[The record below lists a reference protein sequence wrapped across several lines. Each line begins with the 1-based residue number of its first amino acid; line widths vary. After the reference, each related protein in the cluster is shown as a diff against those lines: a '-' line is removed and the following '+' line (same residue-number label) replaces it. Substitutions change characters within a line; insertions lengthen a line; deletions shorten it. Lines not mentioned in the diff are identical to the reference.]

1 MSIKRFQTPPRTFR
15 EDEEKGTLKSAL
27 RYITKLEDNLT
38 YIFGEILNLLNK
50 RYTGTATWNPGSINN
65 GAQSSTDVTVTGA
78 AVGDPA
84 FAGFSPVTAAGWVI
98 SAVVTA
104 ENTVKVTLVNHTGG
118 AVDLASGT
126 VTAIVWKG

>member
-1 MSIKRFQTPPRTFR
+1 VAIKRFNKPIKAFVNLR
-15 EDEEKGTLKSAL
+15 SAFDYL
-27 RYITKLEDNLT
+27 IALERALD
-38 YIFGEILNLLNK
+38 YIFSEILALLNK
-50 RYTGTATWNPGSINN
+50 RYTGTAAWNPGSISN
-65 GAQSSTDVTVTGA
+65 GAQSSTNVTVTGA

-84 FAGFSPVTAAGWVI
+84 FAGFSPITAAGWVV

>member
-1 MSIKRFQTPPRTFR
+1 MAIKRFIKPMKAFSN
-15 EDEEKGTLKSAL
+15 LKSAFDYL
-27 RYITKLEDNLT
+27 ISLEQALD
-38 YIFGEILNLLNK
+38 YIFSEILSLLNK
-50 RYTGTATWNPGSINN
+50 RLTGTATWNPASINN
-65 GAQSSTDVTVTGA
+65 GAQSSTNVTVTGA

-84 FAGFSPVTAAGWVI
+84 FAGFTSITAAGWVI

>member
-1 MSIKRFQTPPRTFR
+1 MAIKRFIKPMKAFSN
-15 EDEEKGTLKSAL
+15 LKSAFDYL
-27 RYITKLEDNLT
+27 ISLEQALD
-38 YIFGEILNLLNK
+38 YIFSEILTLLNK

-84 FAGFSPVTAAGWVI
+84 FAGFTSITAAGWVI
-98 SAVVTA
+98 SAIVTGA
-104 ENTVKVTLVNHTGG
+104 DTVKVTLVNHTGG